1 MSAQCVLGLQTKC
14 LLKVLKKVGMFKNH
28 RPYACLKGWV
38 LMFYFKELSI
48 RLEVI

>member
-1 MSAQCVLGLQTKC
+1 MSAQCALSLQTKS
-14 LLKVLKKVGMFKNH
+14 LFKVFKKVGMFKNH
-28 RPYACLKGWV
+28 RPFACLKGWV